1 MKDRHWF
8 WFALIVVIFLCLP
21 GYVMA
26 EDSTVL
32 NFGIWSLLPA
42 LLAMFGIC
50 HSPGCTFPIFGAFVG
65 VVMLEGGNVFSA
77 FLTLLSKYL
86 VGALTDS
93 FHAGILIFLMVLGSV
108 VGIIGRMGGLK
119 LWLILLEGWPKMK
132 EQRSLPLGYWAL
144 WFSLMTTPMLWWW
157 ALQ

>member
-1 MKDRHWF
+1 MKGRHWF

-32 NFGIWSLLPA
+32 NVGIWSLLPA
-42 LLAMFGIC
+42 LLAIVLAFVTRQVVL
-50 HSPGCTFPIFGAFVG
+50 SLFLGAFVG

-93 FHAGILIFLMVLGSV
+93 FHAG
-108 VGIIGRMGGLK
+108 
-119 LWLILLEGWPKMK
+119 
-132 EQRSLPLGYWAL
+132 
-144 WFSLMTTPMLWWW
+144 
-157 ALQ
+157 